1 MKQLEQLSVAFRAKV
16 GAIWVRSAEE
26 SRIMRDVA
34 PVAESLRYQVMVWS
48 VTKGLRPFGQEV
60 IQDDATRDP
69 SVAIM
74 KLLGMRGRVIGVF
87 ADFSS
92 WLNDPVARRTFIDAH
107 RRITT
112 IEKEDAKQ
120 IVCLDPNDAPNGI
133 LGLTKL
139 DWPLPDRDECGA
151 ILDGIM
157 EYASDAAI
165 ADVKTN
171 GNREDL
177 INAMVG
183 LSSDDAANALSRS
196 VAATGMF
203 VPKVVA
209 AEKARLVK
217 GGGLEWH
224 DPDPRGLE
232 AVGGLDAL
240 KDWLVERRESFG
252 VKAREYGLPAPKGAM
267 LLGVPGGGKS
277 LTAKCIATAWNL
289 PLLRLDVG
297 ATFGKYVGESEKM
310 IREALATAEAVSPCV
325 LWVDEVEKAFAQG
338 GGETDGGTTGRVF
351 GTFLTWMQ
359 ERTPGIFV
367 LATSN
372 DVSKLPPE
380 FLRAGRWDAL
390 WFVDLPTQS
399 ERIAILKVMCKK
411 FPHCE
416 KVGALS
422 MVATACEGFTG
433 AEIEQL
439 FSESLYVAFADG
451 AREVNGKDLI
461 NAAKKLVPLSKTMG
475 EKLKAL
481 RDWARGRARLA
492 TSDDAEYKPFLG
504 NIRVVE

>member
-1 MKQLEQLSVAFRAKV
+1 MKRLEQLSVAFRAKV
-16 GAIWVRSAEE
+16 GAIWVRSSEE
-26 SRIMRDVA
+26 FRVMREIT
-34 PVAESLRYQVMVWS
+34 PVSESLRYQVQIWS
-48 VTKGLRPFGQEV
+48 VTKGLRPFGTES

-69 SVAIM
+69 SVAIL
-74 KLLGMRGRVIGVF
+74 KLLGMQGRVVGVF
-87 ADFSS
+87 ADFGT
-92 WLNDPVARRTFIDAH
+92 WLNDPVARRTFVDAH

-112 IEKEDAKQ
+112 IEIEDAKQ
-120 IVCLDPNDAPNGI
+120 IVCLDAGDAPSGI

-139 DWPLPDRDECGA
+139 DWPLPDRDECSL
-151 ILDGIM
+151 ILDGLL
-157 EYASDAAI
+157 ESASEAAV
-165 ADVKTN
+165 ADVKNN

-177 INAMVG
+177 INAMIG

-196 VAATGMF
+196 LAATGLF
-203 VPKVVA
+203 TPKVVA

-217 GGGLEWH
+217 GGGLEWY

-240 KDWLVERRESFG
+240 KKWLVERRESFG
-252 VKAREYGLPAPKGAM
+252 AKAREYGLPAPKGAM

-297 ATFGKYVGESEKM
+297 ATFGKYVGESERM
-310 IREALATAEAVSPCV
+310 IREALTTAEAVSPCV

-359 ERTPGIFV
+359 ERKPGIFV

-399 ERIAILKVMCKK
+399 ERVEILKVMIKK
-411 FPHCE
+411 FPHCG
-416 KVGALS
+416 KVTSLA
-422 MVATACEGFTG
+422 VIATACEGFTG

-439 FSESLYVAFADG
+439 FSEALYVAFADG

-475 EKLKAL
+475 EKLKTL

-492 TSDDAEYKPFLG
+492 TSLEEEYKPFVG